1 MRSAVDHGTW
11 VVPPRFNFPR
21 DVIEAIATEDSRQR
35 ALVFVDDMGV
45 VRRFT
50 FAEVAVLSAHW
61 ANLLH
66 DVGVRMGDRI
76 LVLLGKKPEWHG
88 ILLGALR
95 MGAICVP
102 CPDML
107 RAKDLVFRARDC
119 GARLVIADR
128 RAEAEV
134 QAMSAE
140 LPGEP
145 LVIYLDEAVA
155 HLSEYEPRAPFA
167 DTLAGDPAF
176 ILYTSGTTKEPK
188 GVVQTHG

>member
-107 RAKDLVFRARDC
+107 RAKDLGVSRT
-119 GARLVIADR
+119 GLW
-128 RAEAEV
+128 
-134 QAMSAE
+134 
-140 LPGEP
+140 
-145 LVIYLDEAVA
+145 
-155 HLSEYEPRAPFA
+155 RAPRDRGA
-167 DTLAGDPAF
+167 QSRGGGAGDVGRAA
-176 ILYTSGTTKEPK
+176 G
-188 GVVQTHG
+188 